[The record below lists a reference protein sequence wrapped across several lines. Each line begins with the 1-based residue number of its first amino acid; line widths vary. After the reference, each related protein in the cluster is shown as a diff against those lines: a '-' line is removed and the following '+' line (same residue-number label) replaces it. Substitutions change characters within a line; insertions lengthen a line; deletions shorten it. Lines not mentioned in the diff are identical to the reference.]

1 VWGAK
6 RLSPR
11 CGQVGHGRSLARSSF
26 RVSFRSSHRSLLLPP
41 YPPHTRT
48 TVRFAFRRSL
58 LLSQP
63 TMSDTKATGSCSD
76 IGIMAPLPTP
86 GGRPMGL
93 LDLPDDALSLI
104 AEHVWASRGNARGL
118 VGACRRTRRIG
129 LAALPSLV
137 IRWCPVCSLFG
148 CITPPPTPAGRA
160 PPLHPRGL
168 DARLPSLIEFLALA
182 TGVRSV
188 TLVDRSFVPSAA
200 AAAAAVVAAA
210 TPVPPCACPVAVRKG
225 VWRLIGAALGGRP
238 LHTLK
243 ACDAVATS
251 FLGGLSS
258 CLGGGGDGGGR
269 LRVLK
274 LGVTSPPMVNEAAM
288 ALHSVAPTLTELTMD
303 CLPGVPLFLA
313 HLFRSAGR
321 LPALRSLRLR
331 AKHEDPP
338 GGTLGR
344 DEAAMIA
351 EVCGGL
357 AILETSYPLG
367 SGFGPPWAVARGA
380 LPHLHTLRL
389 QLAEGWSSAMNLVTD
404 YAAVL
409 RNRPMTEVR
418 LSHTGG
424 FPAPLLT
431 ALRSVDQL
439 PKVLRLGAELEAAD
453 AEWLLGDPAAVMAIE
468 SLSLRLRCR
477 PHLVLPDVAMPPRLR
492 RLHLSCFTLGAADT
506 PVCPSARW
514 DVPPTLRR
522 LSVSHDHGLRAADGD
537 ESADLPLVRWLLAA
551 VVASRGGC
559 HLKRLYMCARVRPGP
574 DLDAALAPFV
584 AAAAGTLCKLQ
595 LFVQPAGEDGM
606 EQRRQMAAAL
616 SAALPGASI
625 AVKSSVD
632 DM

>member
-1 VWGAK
+1 M
-6 RLSPR
+6 
-11 CGQVGHGRSLARSSF
+11 
-26 RVSFRSSHRSLLLPP
+26 
-41 YPPHTRT
+41 T
-48 TVRFAFRRSL
+48 
-58 LLSQP
+58 
-63 TMSDTKATGSCSD
+63 DTKATGSCSD
-76 IGIMAPLPTP
+76 IAIVAPLPTP
-86 GGRPMGL
+86 GGRPVDL

-137 IRWCPVCSLFG
+137 IRWCPVCSHFG

-200 AAAAAVVAAA
+200 AAAAAVAAAA

-225 VWRLIGAALGGRP
+225 VWRLVGAALGGRR

-243 ACDAVATS
+243 ACEAVAAS

-258 CLGGGGDGGGR
+258 CLGGAHDGGGR
-269 LRVLK
+269 LRVLE
-274 LGVTSPPMVNEAAM
+274 LGVTSPPTVNEAAM
-288 ALHSVAPTLTELTMD
+288 ALHSVAPTLTELTMN
-303 CLPGVPLFLA
+303 CLPGVPLFLT

-331 AKHEDPP
+331 AKHENPP

-344 DEAAMIA
+344 NEAEAIA
-351 EVCGGL
+351 EVCAGL
-357 AILETSYPLG
+357 AVLETTYPLG
-367 SGFGPPWAVARGA
+367 TGFGPPWAVARGA
-380 LPHLHTLRL
+380 FPHLHTLRL
-389 QLAEGWSSAMNLVTD
+389 QSALVWSSAFNLVSD
-404 YAAVL
+404 FAAVL
-409 RNRPMTEVR
+409 RNRPMTIVR
-418 LSHTGG
+418 LSATGG
-424 FPAPLLT
+424 FPAPLVT
-431 ALRSVDQL
+431 ALRSVDRL
-439 PKVLRLGAELEAAD
+439 PKVLHLDAELESTDAA
-453 AEWLLGDPAAVMAIE
+453 WLLGEPAAVTEIE
-468 SLSLRLRCR
+468 SLSLSLHCR
-477 PHLVLPDVAMPPRLR
+477 PHLVLPVVAMPPHLR
-492 RLHLSCFTLGAADT
+492 ELYLSCFTRGAADT

-514 DVPPTLRR
+514 DAPPTLRH
-522 LSVSHDHGLRAADGD
+522 LSVSHDRGLPAADGD
-537 ESADLPLVRWLLAA
+537 VSADLPLVRWLLAA

-559 HLKRLYMCARVRPGP
+559 HLTHLDVCARVRPGP

-584 AAAAGTLCKLQ
+584 SAAAGTLSKLD
-595 LFVQPAGEDGM
+595 LLVQPTGEDGV

-625 AVKSSVD
+625 SVESSVVVV
-632 DM
+632 